1 MCGSAGT
8 RRCAISYFLVAVLM
22 RDLDDAEL
30 DADRIIRRKLSD
42 QVLERLRQM
51 ILRGEVAPGDLM
63 PSEREL
69 MKRFGVGRPAVRE
82 AMQTLDTMGLI
93 TISHGER
100 ARVSELS
107 ADTVFRQIDTVARML
122 LSTSPDNL
130 EHLKEARRFFELGMV
145 RQAAEQATPEDAA
158 DLRALVAA
166 QRSQL
171 GSPRP
176 FIQADIAFH
185 VGIAKITQNP
195 IFVSVSEAMLS
206 WLFTYHTDL
215 LLWSGNEKLTLEEHE
230 NIVES
235 IERKDPDEAVKAM
248 RMHLDRSRDLYK
260 HRT

>member
-1 MCGSAGT
+1 MK
-8 RRCAISYFLVAVLM
+8 
-22 RDLDDAEL
+22 DLDEIEL
-30 DADRIIRRKLSD
+30 DADRIIPRKLSD

-51 ILRGEVAPGDLM
+51 ILRGAVAPGDFM

-82 AMQTLDTMGLI
+82 AMQTLNTMGLI

-107 ADTVFRQIDTVARML
+107 ADTVFRQIDTVAQML

-130 EHLKEARRFFELGMV
+130 EHLKVARRFFELGMV

-158 DLRALVAA
+158 HLRTLVST
-166 QRSQL
+166 QRSRL
-171 GSPRP
+171 GSAKP

-185 VGIAKITQNP
+185 VGIARITKNP

-206 WLFTYHTDL
+206 WLFHYHTDL
-215 LLWSGNEKLTLEEHE
+215 LFWSGNENLTLEEHD
-230 NIVES
+230 NITES
-235 IERKDPDEAVKAM
+235 IERKDPDQAVIAM
-248 RMHLDRSRDLYK
+248 RTHLDRSRDFYK
-260 HRT
+260 HRA